1 MATTQFTARQ
11 AARVAGL
18 SYSTV
23 AYWDR
28 TDFLHPSVGGKG
40 SARIYSLQ
48 DLVALRVAHD
58 LREAGISLQAL
69 RQVVRRLHDKGG
81 ASHSLAEIQLLTDG
95 RDVYEK
101 RGDALLSI
109 LRKPGQGCLFD
120 VVEVSQAAAEVQQA
134 VAALDSNGE
143 NQPESGSRSKTP

>member
-1 MATTQFTARQ
+1 MATTKFTARQ

-28 TDFLHPSVGGKG
+28 SEFLHPSIGGGKCSG
-40 SARIYSLQ
+40 SERIYSFQ
-48 DLVALRVAHD
+48 DLVALRVAHQ

-69 RQVVRRLHDKGG
+69 RRLVRFLRDQK
-81 ASHSLAEIQLLTDG
+81 SMSSPLAHTCLVTDG
-95 RDVYEK
+95 CDVYEK

-109 LRKPGQGCLFD
+109 FRNPGQGCLFD
-120 VVEVSQAAAEVQQA
+120 SVDLSQAAAEVQQA
-134 VAALDSNGE
+134 VAGLKA
-143 NQPESGSRSKTP
+143 QA